1 VVDVI
6 RCVHLDSGESAVIN
20 SLGDETKSQNP
31 KCILTFT
38 THRMLVTSIII
49 CTFNKYMAICGFVLK
64 KNNNFFIFVVNSH
77 LQLGEISHFIYIYIY
92 INTNPKFMLG
102 IYIIII

>member
-1 VVDVI
+1 VVDMI
-6 RCVHLDSGESAVIN
+6 GCVHMDGGESAFIK

-49 CTFNKYMAICGFVLK
+49 CTFN
-64 KNNNFFIFVVNSH
+64 
-77 LQLGEISHFIYIYIY
+77 
-92 INTNPKFMLG
+92 
-102 IYIIII
+102 